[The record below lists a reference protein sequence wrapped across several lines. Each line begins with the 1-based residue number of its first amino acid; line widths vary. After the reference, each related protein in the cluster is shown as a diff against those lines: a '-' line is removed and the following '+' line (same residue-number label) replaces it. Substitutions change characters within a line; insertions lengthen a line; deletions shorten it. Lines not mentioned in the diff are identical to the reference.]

1 MHERISVNSL
11 CFPTTPIEQVASYWR
26 SMNPHRVSIIAPQL
40 TPDTADAV
48 RTAANGYK
56 LETVSGHIFMPPA
69 LSPDENSW
77 AQARARLGTMI
88 ELATQVGAHSIYMLT
103 GGHGSLTWEDAA
115 EYFSTAIDPC
125 VEQAAHAGIALA
137 IENASVLHA
146 DNHIGHSLSDTVRLA
161 EMAGIGVCIDVFG
174 CWTEAGLRQSIERAV
189 TRCHLVQLS
198 DYVYGDRSLPCRAVP
213 GDGTIPLERLIGWIL
228 EAGYEGAFDL
238 ELIGPRIDKEGHY
251 EATRRATERVSEL
264 LASLGA

>member
-11 CFPTTPIEQVASYWR
+11 CFPTIPLEEVAGYWR
-26 SMNPHRVSIIAPQL
+26 SMNPNRVSVIAPQL

-48 RTAANGYK
+48 RAAVDGYK

-69 LSPDENSW
+69 LAADDSSW
-77 AQARARLGTMI
+77 ALARARLSAMI
-88 ELATQVGAHSIYMLT
+88 ELATQVRAHSIYMLT

-115 EYFSTAIDPC
+115 DYFRAAIAPC
-125 VEQAAHAGIALA
+125 VEQAAHAGMALA
-137 IENASVLHA
+137 IENASVLYA

-161 EMAGIGVCIDVFG
+161 EIAGIGVCIDLFG
-174 CWTEAGLRQSIERAV
+174 CWTEARLRQSIERAV

-213 GDGTIPLERLIGWIL
+213 GDGIIPLERLMGWIL

-264 LASLGA
+264 LVSLGA